1 MPPSMSRPVK
11 RALGHRFSRP
21 ERHHAQQ
28 HLARRATR
36 NRHLD
41 GPQRSSGPLE
51 DHRAHS
57 RWDARVRHILCSE
70 PACQRA
76 WGPVTAGLYFSH
88 PSSLEHDPRAYS
100 PAHPDT
106 PERLRAI
113 ERALAGWDW
122 GAWERREAPAASEAE
137 PEL

>member
-1 MPPSMSRPVK
+1 M
-11 RALGHRFSRP
+11 
-21 ERHHAQQ
+21 
-28 HLARRATR
+28 
-36 NRHLD
+36 
-41 GPQRSSGPLE
+41 
-51 DHRAHS
+51 
-57 RWDARVRHILCSE
+57 
-70 PACQRA
+70 
-76 WGPVTAGLYFSH
+76 TAGLYFSH

-137 PEL
+137 LELIHSARHVGAIAELCRSGLLPRRRTRRGSGLRDDAGADGR